1 MFTLEGDC
9 FALKT
14 STTLNWQHTS
24 GSAKFTCSDSY
35 PHRGMN
41 LLALWLNESLGL
53 FLSLFFSFL
62 FFFSNSFQSAISP
75 LGTGQLSTCQ
85 VMDLLTFN
93 TVANHGLVFQKASD
107 NYHRFVN
114 KAANGFNVMSVNPME
129 LCLLSNVG
137 TCHLTIDKC

>member
-1 MFTLEGDC
+1 M
-9 FALKT
+9 
-14 STTLNWQHTS
+14 
-24 GSAKFTCSDSY
+24 
-35 PHRGMN
+35 
-41 LLALWLNESLGL
+41 GL
-53 FLSLFFSFL
+53 FLFLSFSFLFFSFL
-62 FFFSNSFQSAISP
+62 FFSFLFFLLFFFFFQIPFRQPLALDAISP
-75 LGTGQLSTCQ
+75 LGTGQLSTRQ

-114 KAANGFNVMSVNPME
+114 KAANGFNVVSVNPME